1 MPIYDYECAK
11 CEHHWEQFELIA
23 TRDEPCSKECP
34 ECDITAVRRKVGG
47 ASNYNKLDDVSD
59 SRKLPQDFKDRLRDL
74 SNKPGVKGT
83 SAEGKL
89 KGYFS

>member
-11 CEHHWEQFELIA
+11 CEYLWEQFELIA
-23 TRDEPCSKECP
+23 SRDGPCSKGCP
-34 ECDITAVRRKVGG
+34 ECGLSAVRRKVAGG
-47 ASNYNKLDDVSD
+47 TKYNKLDDVTD

-89 KGYFS
+89 KGYLS